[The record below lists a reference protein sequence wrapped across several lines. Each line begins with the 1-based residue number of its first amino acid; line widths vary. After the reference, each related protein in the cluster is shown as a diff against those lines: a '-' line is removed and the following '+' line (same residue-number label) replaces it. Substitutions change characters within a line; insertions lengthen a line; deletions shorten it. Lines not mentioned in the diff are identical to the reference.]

1 MALAATMSAPVQMEL
16 VVIISLENVIVNLAG
31 GETLV
36 TKVCKS
42 SNCSFE
48 VWRQVQFSGRC

>member
-1 MALAATMSAPVQMEL
+1 MALAATMSASVQMVL

-31 GETLV
+31 GETFV
-36 TKVCKS
+36 TKVCQF

-48 VWRQVQFSGRC
+48 VWRQVQFSGCC